1 MKVTALTAIVLAVC
15 AAAAM
20 AAPRNSISAQYVE
33 ARTASVFAGACH
45 YGGEITTT
53 GRKAEMAW
61 HVTRGV
67 WQGVDL
73 AGLNALAAVVCS
85 TNLKSASAPRESV
98 LYIDSRATTRQAAA
112 LTEALKAT
120 CSQAFGK
127 LIAVK
132 RAPIEFACSSEH
144 YAVSAAGITRLV
156 VDAMPNHECCK
167 EPNLV
172 WYQPLVKLNNRRVGY
187 TRTSGMHEPAIGA
200 NWTDN
205 GQNTAFYGAFSG

>member
-1 MKVTALTAIVLAVC
+1 MKLAACTAAVLAAC
-15 AAAAM
+15 ATAAM
-20 AAPRNSISAQYVE
+20 AAPGNGISAQYVE

-45 YGGEITTT
+45 YGGEVTTT

-67 WQGVDL
+67 WRGVDVS
-73 AGLNALAAVVCS
+73 GLNALAAVVCTS
-85 TNLKSASAPRESV
+85 NLKSASAPRKSV
-98 LYIDSRATTRQAAA
+98 LYIDSRATNKQAAA
-112 LTEALKAT
+112 LADALKAT
-120 CSQAFGK
+120 CGAAFGN
-127 LIAVK
+127 LMAIK
-132 RAPIEFACSSEH
+132 RAPIEFAVTREH
-144 YAVSAAGITRLV
+144 YTVSAEGITRLV

-167 EPNLV
+167 QPNLV